1 MDLYCAYHQG
11 QGHATDR
18 CTALRHVI
26 QDLID
31 QGMVHL
37 GQSSATTN
45 PFSAHTTHTVP
56 SPTDSMHSIDFA
68 KLNDHIHM
76 LSWDELEP
84 EPIVSYQIY
93 EIGRV
98 ILGPQM
104 SAPFGL
110 VPKAASVQTATV
122 EPSIFPY
129 YSVQTSFVLIPDV
142 DEVQT
147 PYVDVS

>member
-11 QGHATDR
+11 PGHETDR

-93 EIGRV
+93 EIG
-98 ILGPQM
+98 
-104 SAPFGL
+104 
-110 VPKAASVQTATV
+110 
-122 EPSIFPY
+122 
-129 YSVQTSFVLIPDV
+129 
-142 DEVQT
+142 
-147 PYVDVS
+147 